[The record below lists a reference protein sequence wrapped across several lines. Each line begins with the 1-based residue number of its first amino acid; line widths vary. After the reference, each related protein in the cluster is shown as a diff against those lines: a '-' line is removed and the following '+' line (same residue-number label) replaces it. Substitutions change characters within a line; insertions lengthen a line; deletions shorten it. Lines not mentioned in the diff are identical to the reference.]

1 MNSGLT
7 GALGTAPLQTVKV
20 RLGSFQGRS
29 HTQIPLAQDGAL
41 ILGPPPDGTRIGGAK
56 RGARAVDLQIDRGT
70 AASRVS
76 SGTNSFAA
84 GSLGT
89 ASGLD
94 SAVLNSSGIA
104 SGTSSFAFGGS
115 ASQGSTA
122 SGGNSGVMGRQ
133 HNISGADSFAV
144 GFSNVG
150 GGTQCFASGINAGPI
165 YTGGFFHSSARYN
178 TNSSG
183 QSQFVLRT
191 ACRVSSGDTP
201 VELFNGISLNQRLLI
216 SSGKQ
221 QSLLINIIGVKSDG
235 SVTAQYLRKCCI
247 KNVGGTT
254 SLVGSVEA
262 IGTDIAAGT
271 SISITADDT
280 NDALSIEVTGVAAET
295 WRWTAVIE
303 GAEIEY
309 GT

>member
-29 HTQIPLAQDGAL
+29 HTQIPLAKDGAL
-41 ILGPPPDGTRIGGAK
+41 ILGATPDGSTINGAK
-56 RGARAVDLQIDRGT
+56 RGARSVDLQLERGIVAT
-70 AASRVS
+70 RVAS
-76 SGTNSFAA
+76 GPNSFSA
-84 GSLGT
+84 GTLGT
-89 ASGLD
+89 ASG
-94 SAVLNSSGIA
+94 SSSVALNSFGVA
-104 SGTSSFAFGGS
+104 SGNGAFVAAGFG
-115 ASQGSTA
+115 QGSTA
-122 SGGNSGVMGRQ
+122 SGANSAAIGRQ
-133 HNISGADSFAV
+133 SVVSGDDSVAL
-144 GFSNVG
+144 GLGQVG
-150 GGTQCFASGINAGPI
+150 GGSQCVSTGM
-165 YTGGFFHSSARYN
+165 YTSPSYVGGFFHSSGRF
-178 TNSSG
+178 NSVSTG

-201 VELFNGISLNQRLLI
+201 VELFNGISNNLRLLI

-221 QSLLINIIGVKSDG
+221 QSLLINIIGVKSGG
-235 SVTAQYLRKCCI
+235 SVTAQYFRKCCV

>member
-1 MNSGLT
+1 MNSGLV

-29 HTQIPLAQDGAL
+29 HTQVPIAQDGAL
-41 ILGPPPDGTRIGGAK
+41 ILGPPPDGATIGGTK
-56 RGARAVDLQIDRGT
+56 RGVRSVDLQLNRGT
-70 AASRVS
+70 AANRVA
-76 SGTNSFAA
+76 SGESSFAA

-89 ASGLD
+89 ASGLY
-94 SAVLNSSGIA
+94 SAVLNVNGIA
-104 SGTSSFAFGGS
+104 SGTSSFAFAATLG
-115 ASQGSTA
+115 QPSTA

-144 GFSNVG
+144 GLANIG
-150 GGTQCFASGINAGPI
+150 GGSQCFASGMYTAPT
-165 YTGGFFHSSARYN
+165 YTGGFFHSSGRFDN
-178 TNSSG
+178 GSTG

-201 VELFNGISLNQRLLI
+201 IELFNGISLNQRLLI

-235 SVTAQYLRKCCI
+235 SVTAQYFRKCCI
-247 KNVGGTT
+247 KNVSGTT

-262 IGTDIAAGT
+262 IGTDITAGT
-271 SISITADDT
+271 AISITADDV
-280 NDALSIEVTGVAAET
+280 NDALKIEVTGVAAET
-295 WRWTAVIE
+295 WRWSAVIE
-303 GAEIEY
+303 GVEIAY